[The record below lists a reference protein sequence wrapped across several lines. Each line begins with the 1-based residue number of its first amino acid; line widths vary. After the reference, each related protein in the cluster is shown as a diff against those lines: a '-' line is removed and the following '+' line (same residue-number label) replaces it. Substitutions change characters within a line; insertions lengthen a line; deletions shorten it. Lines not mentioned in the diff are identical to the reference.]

1 MEPTFETGNFDK
13 NNYDPTKPL
22 KPAISKSR
30 QSQGSDKRRSFS
42 RTKSPDVDVS
52 PRRKVF
58 EAKYE
63 KFLANKHQKD
73 AIEKRVSAMKAHDFD
88 ITTRNQQSP
97 SKRSGNFRGVV
108 GAELKHTTSGR
119 YEADELLPPGYE
131 QHLLKEELLHG
142 KKRDPFKV
150 LGVSAEDKMTFFLL
164 KWVFNAIK
172 QTSDVDDPKLKG
184 KKFMRKAELVQQLSK
199 NVELMEALGIAN
211 TKQLNA
217 KVKAA
222 NCCKDGCLTWEEFL
236 GFFFMQDGSVADQA
250 DNTNWWN
257 NIDENGNQI
266 KAESDKKN
274 KSQKSEEALSEML
287 DGDES
292 SGNKRDRKRGHKFI

>member
-1 MEPTFETGNFDK
+1 M
-13 NNYDPTKPL
+13 
-22 KPAISKSR
+22 
-30 QSQGSDKRRSFS
+30 
-42 RTKSPDVDVS
+42 
-52 PRRKVF
+52 
-58 EAKYE
+58 
-63 KFLANKHQKD
+63 
-73 AIEKRVSAMKAHDFD
+73 
-88 ITTRNQQSP
+88 
-97 SKRSGNFRGVV
+97 
-108 GAELKHTTSGR
+108 
-119 YEADELLPPGYE
+119 
-131 QHLLKEELLHG
+131 
-142 KKRDPFKV
+142 

-287 DGDES
+287 DEDES
-292 SGNKRDRKRGHKFI
+292 SGHKRDRKRGHKFI